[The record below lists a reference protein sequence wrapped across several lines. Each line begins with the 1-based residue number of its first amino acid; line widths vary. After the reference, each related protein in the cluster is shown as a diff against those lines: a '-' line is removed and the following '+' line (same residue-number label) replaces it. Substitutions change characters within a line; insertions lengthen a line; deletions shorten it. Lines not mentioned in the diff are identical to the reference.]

1 MKGKVDSVTTKLNPG
16 KKQFDV
22 SLTLTIKEKLTY
34 DDSEK
39 LAEELREQYLGKE
52 VDINLNSIQ
61 MGHQR
66 P

>member
-1 MKGKVDSVTTKLNPG
+1 MSPG
-16 KKQFDV
+16 KALFNV

-39 LAEELREQYLGKE
+39 LAVELREQYLGKE
-52 VDINLNSIQ
+52 ADLNLNSIQ
-61 MGHQR
+61 TGHQR